1 MIEFLFILFGLIGLC
16 FIVLLTSIIKDYI
29 VNKKSTKKRPRPE
42 PLTRKEAKEL
52 RDRLHNMG
60 KPPWV
65 RNYNKLTDK
74 KNRK

>member
-1 MIEFLFILFGLIGLC
+1 MIEFLFILFVLVGLC
-16 FIVLLTSIIKDYI
+16 FIILLTSIIKDYI

-52 RDRLHNMG
+52 RDRLQSMG